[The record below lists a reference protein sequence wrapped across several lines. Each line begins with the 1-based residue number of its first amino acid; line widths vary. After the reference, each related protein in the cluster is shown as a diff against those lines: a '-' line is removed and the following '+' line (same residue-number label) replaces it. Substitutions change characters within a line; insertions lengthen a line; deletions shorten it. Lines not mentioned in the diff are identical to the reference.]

1 MQRFLQN
8 FQRIL
13 EPIKKFWSNLDQ
25 KKRLIVIASSVGSL
39 VLIVILI
46 VVLSSGGGAK
56 GGWRVLFKNVSLE
69 DMSKIVNQLDRWKI
83 EYKTEDDTIL
93 VKSDQVDKLR
103 IRLAGAGVLPSKQ
116 KGWEIFDEQKWS
128 LSKFRDEVNF
138 RRALQGALASTI
150 ESLDAVEKAD
160 VLIAMPEPKLYVE
173 EEEPITASVRVTL
186 KPFTEL
192 TPDQI
197 KGIVNL
203 VAYAVPG
210 LKPDNV
216 IVVDQHGVVLT
227 EKLKE
232 KAPGLTERAKELLK
246 IRRAEER
253 RLEEKIRERLKGVL
267 GDDKVEVIVHLD
279 LDFSKRKQ
287 ESQKVEPVVV
297 KKGEGKFA
305 EYEVLK
311 GLPVSREEEHEKF
324 EGYGTPPEG
333 PPGVEPNLP
342 NYKEVIEKGK
352 IKYARDKNIEN
363 LEINKVKTEEEKPPV
378 EIKKVSVSVFV
389 DGRWT
394 KQINGTR
401 IIRHYIPRNET
412 EIKKIAELVKAA
424 IGYDPGRGDMV
435 SVKNVM
441 FNREK
446 EWEEEERELR
456 RKKQLQI
463 AILASISSLVFLAV
477 GLLLIREIARQ
488 IRKRKA
494 MLARMREIRRREEM
508 LRIAEEEARK
518 GVRAEV
524 EIAKAPQVELLERI
538 KTIAKERP
546 KDVAMVVRNWLLEE

>member
-1 MQRFLQN
+1 M
-8 FQRIL
+8 
-13 EPIKKFWSNLDQ
+13 
-25 KKRLIVIASSVGSL
+25 
-39 VLIVILI
+39 
-46 VVLSSGGGAK
+46 
-56 GGWRVLFKNVSLE
+56 
-69 DMSKIVNQLDRWKI
+69 
-83 EYKTEDDTIL
+83 
-93 VKSDQVDKLR
+93 
-103 IRLAGAGVLPSKQ
+103 
-116 KGWEIFDEQKWS
+116 
-128 LSKFRDEVNF
+128 
-138 RRALQGALASTI
+138 
-150 ESLDAVEKAD
+150 
-160 VLIAMPEPKLYVE
+160 
-173 EEEPITASVRVTL
+173 
-186 KPFTEL
+186 
-192 TPDQI
+192 
-197 KGIVNL
+197 
-203 VAYAVPG
+203 
-210 LKPDNV
+210 
-216 IVVDQHGVVLT
+216 
-227 EKLKE
+227 
-232 KAPGLTERAKELLK
+232 K

-378 EIKKVSVSVFV
+378 EIKKIAVSVFV

-394 KQINGTR
+394 KQINGTK

-412 EIKKIAELVKAA
+412 EIKKIADLVKAA
-424 IGYDPGRGDMV
+424 IGYDPSRGDIV

-446 EWEEEERELR
+446 EWQKEEQELR
-456 RKKQLQI
+456 RKRQLQI

-477 GLLLIREIARQ
+477 GLLLVREIARQ

-494 MLARMREIRRREEM
+494 MLARMREIKRREEM

-524 EIAKAPQVELLERI
+524 EIAKAPQVELLERV

-546 KDVAMVVRNWLLEE
+546 KDVAMVIRNWLLEE